1 MSPNAEC
8 GLPEHDTLLCLFM
21 RPWTSQLHAVCTLMA
36 SWLGELW
43 LTSKCIIACFV
54 AGRMPCPA
62 DRHIGALLDSES
74 RFVTQFVIQRI
85 SKRRKKMVTE
95 ESHAEGSL
103 LDLMDLLCSPAVP
116 VTLL

>member
-21 RPWTSQLHAVCTLMA
+21 RPRTSQLHAVCTLMA
-36 SWLGELW
+36 SWLGEL
-43 LTSKCIIACFV
+43 TSKSIIACFV

-62 DRHIGALLDSES
+62 DRNIGAFLDSES
-74 RFVTQFVIQRI
+74 RFVTQFIIQRI

-103 LDLMDLLCSPAVP
+103 LDLMDLLCSLAVP